1 MVTEKNA
8 LQVLTSPVLWVV
20 KVVAWKWFSD
30 IKNLDHDLDPLMS
43 FHATGCRERRQ
54 WGETGL
60 LEF

>member
-43 FHATGCRERRQ
+43 FHATG
-54 WGETGL
+54 L
-60 LEF
+60 LLNLLKLPCFRV